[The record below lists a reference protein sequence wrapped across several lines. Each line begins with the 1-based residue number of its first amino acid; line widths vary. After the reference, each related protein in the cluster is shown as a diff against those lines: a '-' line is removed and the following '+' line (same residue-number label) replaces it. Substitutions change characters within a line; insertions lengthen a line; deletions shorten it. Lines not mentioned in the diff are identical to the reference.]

1 MITDSMQKHQQQERE
16 IKEAFEVSRIKEVNS
31 EKDLDF
37 ISSVYIDYESL
48 LLDDT
53 GINYEELLENVNLE
67 NLLKGITKT
76 NILTKV
82 KNNIIKK

>member
-1 MITDSMQKHQQQERE
+1 MFDY
-16 IKEAFEVSRIKEVNS
+16 
-31 EKDLDF
+31 